1 VSPSLLV
8 MAGGRLLMGTAVG
21 VFPMA
26 YSLIRDAMPPQRVP
40 VSISIL
46 AGIVAAGA
54 AIGQTLGGG
63 VSDQLGFRGIF
74 WISLGLGVAAVVC
87 VLVFVP
93 ESTVRT
99 GGRVDVVGA
108 ALFGC
113 GIAAPLIALV
123 ETPTWGWL
131 DGRTLAL
138 TGVGIVFL
146 AAFARY
152 ERRVRDPLID
162 IPALLM
168 PRIRL
173 TNAATLF
180 VGFGFFGFSAI
191 LTQFFQEPTSTGY
204 GQGATAT
211 QAGLFLVPGLILFT
225 IAAPFTGRLSAR
237 VGPVFT
243 FRLGIVLSTLGVA
256 GMLAAHS
263 ARWEMFFWPA
273 ITYLGNA
280 ATFGAMPTIIL
291 QSVPPEQSGQASS
304 INMILRVT
312 GSALGVQLAATL
324 ITVSIGAS
332 GAPTER
338 GYTAAWA
345 LAVGAGLAALGFAL
359 AIPRRGTPAAEP
371 KRVLLESAQTAT
383 PPA

>member
-1 VSPSLLV
+1 
-8 MAGGRLLMGTAVG
+8 
-21 VFPMA
+21 
-26 YSLIRDAMPPQRVP
+26 
-40 VSISIL
+40 
-46 AGIVAAGA
+46 
-54 AIGQTLGGG
+54 
-63 VSDQLGFRGIF
+63 
-74 WISLGLGVAAVVC
+74 
-87 VLVFVP
+87 
-93 ESTVRT
+93 VRT

-108 ALFGC
+108 ALFAC
-113 GIAAPLIALV
+113 GIAAPLIAIV

-138 TGVGIVFL
+138 VGVGIVFL

-204 GQGATAT
+204 GQGASAT

-237 VGPVFT
+237 MGPVFT

-256 GMLAAHS
+256 GMLVAHG
-263 ARWEMFFWPA
+263 ARWEMYLWPA
-273 ITYLGNA
+273 VTYLGNA

-324 ITVSIGAS
+324 ITVSIAAN

-345 LAVGAGLAALGFAL
+345 LAVAAGIAALGFAL
-359 AIPRRGTPAAEP
+359 AIPRRGTPTTEP
-371 KRVLLESAQTAT
+371 KRVRLEAAQTAA